1 MMKGKKIIIIL
12 ATILLLISC
21 TVGGTSNKQEVDIKN
36 KSDKPIE
43 QKILAPKQIV
53 ELIVDSF
60 DNRDYAKL
68 KAQYHGDMSDEELN
82 EHIKSLAD
90 ILSGKLGDYNRVG
103 IQKSTRI
110 YNGVKTVEQG
120 YSYSV
125 KTSDNDYLINIMMM
139 GSSDD
144 DTKVVGFN
152 VVAAQ
157 KEEKDFI

>member
-12 ATILLLISC
+12 ATILLLTSC
-21 TVGGTSNKQEVDIKN
+21 TFGGTSNNQEIDSNN
-36 KSDKPIE
+36 KKDKPVVE
-43 QKILAPKQIV
+43 KALEPEQIV

-60 DNRDYAKL
+60 DNKDYAKL
-68 KAQYHGDMSDEELN
+68 KAQYHGDMSDEELD
-82 EHIKSLAD
+82 EHIKGLAD
-90 ILSGKLGDYNRVG
+90 ILSGKLEDYHRVG

-144 DTKVVGFN
+144 DMKLVGFN
-152 VVAAQ
+152 VIAAQ
-157 KEEKDFI
+157 KEKKNFI